1 MSMAIICPACHY
13 ENPSDAE
20 FCDACGYEL
29 STASGSPE
37 PTAPTVVQPPEPIF
51 TPPPPQ
57 PAPQPNYPAPTFPTS
72 APTAKLICKQAGAPT
87 SEFPLDSNMLIGK
100 FDPDSGPVDIDLE
113 GFPDDEKISRQ
124 HGEIYLEGGVWK
136 IKDIGSSNGIFIKRS
151 GESRFGARITIPE
164 ILNGGD
170 EIAIA
175 HIKFLFQS
183 P

>member
-1 MSMAIICPACHY
+1 MTITCPACHY

-29 STASGSPE
+29 STGSPE
-37 PTAPTVVQPPEPIF
+37 PTAPTVVQSPEPTF

-57 PAPQPNYPAPTFPTS
+57 PVPQPAPQNYPAPTFPTS
-72 APTAKLICKQAGAPT
+72 AGTAKLICKQASAPT

-164 ILNGGD
+164 VLNGGD
-170 EIAIA
+170 EVAIA